1 MKPMTEEERAR
12 KTTEGRS
19 LPSIAKTKGNEQ
31 FVIHNLDLLSFA
43 PIDCKIETAEV
54 IDRRCYDYMEKCI
67 ENEMKPGIA
76 GLALAIGV
84 GRQTLINYINGN
96 VDMPFENR
104 AVLQRYYTFLN
115 AILEDY
121 TQNGK
126 INPVSAL
133 FLLKNNFGYKDTQ
146 EFVVNNAVQEETSPE
161 TLIEEANLLFAE
173 EPKMANVEIEE

>member
-1 MKPMTEEERAR
+1 MKQMTEEEKLDKALDR
-12 KTTEGRS
+12 RS
-19 LPSIAKTKGNEQ
+19 LPTSLSKNGNAN
-31 FVIHNLDLLSFA
+31 FVLHNLDLLTFA
-43 PIDCKIETAEV
+43 PIDCKIETAET

-76 GLALAIGV
+76 GLALAIGL

-173 EPKMANVEIEE
+173 EPKKANIEV

>member
-1 MKPMTEEERAR
+1 MKPMTEEERIE
-12 KTTEGRS
+12 KVMGKKQ
-19 LPSIAKTKGNEQ
+19 LPAGAKTKGNEL

-67 ENEMKPGIA
+67 QNEMKPGIA

-84 GRQTLINYINGN
+84 GRPTLINYINGN
-96 VDMPFENR
+96 VDMPHENR

-146 EFVVNNAVQEETSPE
+146 EFVVNNNVQEETTPE
-161 TLIEEANLLFAE
+161 SLIEEANLLFDN
-173 EPKMANVEIEE
+173 EPKMANIEE